1 MEVNANKSTHFLPL
15 KKIPSTFMQLAKKR
29 ERERHKFQ
37 HRERKK
43 ERKTK
48 TKNKCNLNL
57 WWNPHS
63 QGNKTITDK
72 KTANRMPKE
81 Q

>member
-1 MEVNANKSTHFLPL
+1 MQINRHTFY
-15 KKIPSTFMQLAKKR
+15 PSKDTFNICAVSKKR

>member
-15 KKIPSTFMQLAKKR
+15 NKIPSTFVQLAKR

-37 HRERKK
+37 HRKREK